1 MKRVLIT
8 GAGSYVGGW
17 VRRRFER
24 EPSRFFVE
32 ELDVQDAAWRE
43 FDFSEFDAIYHV
55 AGIAHVSTD
64 PSMEDLYY
72 RVNRDL
78 AIEVARHAK
87 SAGVGQFV
95 FMSSS
100 IVYGDSDVRDA
111 GPITADTPANP
122 ANFYG
127 RSKLEAEK
135 GLEKLASEDFKVA
148 VLRCPM
154 IYGPGCKGNFPQL
167 AKIARKFPV
176 FPSLENHR
184 SVLYVENLAEFIVQI
199 IDHGMSGMFWPQNRE
214 YMPTSHAVSELARAQ
229 GRHVHLT
236 GLLNPLAKFA
246 CRHVG
251 AARKAFGSLYY
262 DMALSECGFD
272 YCEFSFPESIERY
285 CDGLGDAS

>member
-17 VRRRFER
+17 VRRRLER
-24 EPSRFFVE
+24 EPGRFFVE
-32 ELDVQDAAWRE
+32 ELDVQDGAWRE
-43 FDFSEFDAIYHV
+43 FDFSSFDVVYHV

-100 IVYGDSDVRDA
+100 IVYGDSDVLDA

-135 GLEKLASEDFKVA
+135 GLDRSEVPVVSRGA
-148 VLRCPM
+148 QQALGALRREPRRVCDT
-154 IYGPGCKGNFPQL
+154 GRR
-167 AKIARKFPV
+167 ARDV
-176 FPSLENHR
+176 
-184 SVLYVENLAEFIVQI
+184 
-199 IDHGMSGMFWPQNRE
+199 
-214 YMPTSHAVSELARAQ
+214 
-229 GRHVHLT
+229 RHV
-236 GLLNPLAKFA
+236 LAAK
-246 CRHVG
+246 RRVHVY
-251 AARKAFGSLYY
+251 K
-262 DMALSECGFD
+262 
-272 YCEFSFPESIERY
+272 
-285 CDGLGDAS
+285 